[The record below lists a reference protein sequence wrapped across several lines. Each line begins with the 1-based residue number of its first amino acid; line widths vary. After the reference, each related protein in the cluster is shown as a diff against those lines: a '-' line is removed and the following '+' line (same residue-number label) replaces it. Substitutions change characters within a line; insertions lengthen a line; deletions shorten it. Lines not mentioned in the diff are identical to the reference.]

1 MFPLL
6 LLKTLAK
13 STAGWVSPLV
23 PLSTIRLLAVMIS
36 RDDEGRYGYWPSRM
50 PARSRCSCYCIAR
63 PVAVPDV
70 MMLAESNA
78 GQISLIGLLHRS
90 PRGCC
95 WT

>member
-36 RDDEGRYGYWPSRM
+36 RDDEG
-50 PARSRCSCYCIAR
+50 
-63 PVAVPDV
+63 
-70 MMLAESNA
+70 A
-78 GQISLIGLLHRS
+78 GRV
-90 PRGCC
+90 
-95 WT
+95 